1 MKASFHLNKKM
12 LFLCFTIIL
21 ILVAFLAPI
30 YRGVNLLSMVS
41 QKRDYYALS
50 EERQELF
57 DKMKIEYV
65 NIKNRITGTA
75 PFNVGEESN
84 ENGVDVS
91 DKDDYVRTFDVMK
104 YTVELGVGPNTS
116 HSGVTNSSVFDG
128 GVIKVKAKLPN
139 QGDPTLMR
147 WEKDAWMQNV
157 SYSEDK
163 TEIYAEYHV
172 PSGVSIT
179 NANQNLTFTV
189 KVDGYKKEV
198 TSEMAPEFEVWMEG
212 NSPDDATS
220 SANSIKQKDTRNI
233 IISVILLYFLSYF
246 SFNS

>member
-1 MKASFHLNKKM
+1 MTIIYFFYITLLRYGENMKASFHLNKKM
-12 LFLCFTIIL
+12 LFLCFTIIF
-21 ILVAFLAPI
+21 ILVVFLAPI
-30 YRGVNLLSMVS
+30 YRGVNLLSIVS
-41 QKRDYYALS
+41 QKKDFYALS

-65 NIKNRITGTA
+65 NIKSRITGTA

-116 HSGVTNSSVFDG
+116 HSGVTDSAVYEG

-139 QGDPTLMR
+139 QGSQTLMT
-147 WEKDAWMQNV
+147 WEQDAWMQNV

-172 PSGVSIT
+172 PNGVSIT

-212 NSPDDATS
+212 NKPDDSTS
-220 SANSIKQKDTRNI
+220 DANAVVQI
-233 IISVILLYFLSYF
+233 
-246 SFNS
+246 FNSYI